1 MPGIRK
7 NVSDTV
13 RDITRKALSGGKV
26 DQAALRRVTGELRS
40 NLKQFER
47 QLAKDLR
54 AATRA
59 GKDAA
64 SQGFNATLAS
74 SASQGINA
82 TLASSAM
89 AARAASGLL
98 AGIADSLAAQKPH
111 RKR

>member
-1 MPGIRK
+1 MPSIRK

-26 DQAALRRVTGELRS
+26 DQAALRRVTGELRG
-40 NLKQFER
+40 NLKRFER

-54 AATRA
+54 A
-59 GKDAA
+59 GKD
-64 SQGFNATLAS
+64 
-74 SASQGINA
+74 
-82 TLASSAM
+82 
-89 AARAASGLL
+89 AASGLL

>member
-1 MPGIRK
+1 MPATRK
-7 NVSDTV
+7 NVGDTM

-26 DQAALRRVTGELRS
+26 DRAALRRMSGEVRK

-47 QLAKDLR
+47 QLARDLQ

-64 SQGFNATLAS
+64 SQGLT
-74 SASQGINA
+74 A

-89 AARAASGLL
+89 AARAAAGMF
-98 AGIADSLAAQKPH
+98 AGIADALARKP
-111 RKR
+111 RRR

>member
-1 MPGIRK
+1 MPATRK
-7 NVSDTV
+7 NVSDAM
-13 RDITRKALSGGKV
+13 REITRKALSGGKV
-26 DQAALRRVTGELRS
+26 DQAALRRVTGEVRR
-40 NLKQFER
+40 NLKRFER
-47 QLAKDLR
+47 QLARDLH

-64 SQGFNATLAS
+64 AQS
-74 SASQGINA
+74 INA

-98 AGIADSLAAQKPH
+98 AGIADSLATQKPR

>member
-1 MPGIRK
+1 MPATRK
-7 NVSDTV
+7 SMNDAV
-13 RDITRKALSGGKV
+13 REITRKALSGGKV
-26 DQAALRRVTGELRS
+26 DQAALRRVTGEVRR
-40 NLKQFER
+40 NLKRFER
-47 QLAKDLR
+47 QLARDLQ

-64 SQGFNATLAS
+64 AQS
-74 SASQGINA
+74 INA

-98 AGIADSLAAQKPH
+98 AGIADSLATQKPR

>member
-1 MPGIRK
+1 MTGTRK

-26 DQAALRRVTGELRS
+26 DQAALRRVTGELRG
-40 NLKQFER
+40 NLKHFER

-64 SQGFNATLAS
+64 AQS
-74 SASQGINA
+74 INA

-98 AGIADSLAAQKPH
+98 AGIADSLSGQKPH

>member
-1 MPGIRK
+1 MPSIRK

-26 DQAALRRVTGELRS
+26 DQAALRRVTGELR
-40 NLKQFER
+40 
-47 QLAKDLR
+47 

-64 SQGFNATLAS
+64 SQG
-74 SASQGINA
+74 IDA

-98 AGIADSLAAQKPH
+98 AGIADSLTAQKPH